1 MKIGQGSKEGKG
13 LEGNNNTPAT
23 PDELLKQVDAAI
35 MAVLVGG
42 QSYRIG
48 TRSLTR
54 ADLSMLKALREQLQA
69 EAEGSG
75 SSMLLD
81 HTYVAYFEEPR

>member
-1 MKIGQGSKEGKG
+1 MSEEIRLDMQPG
-13 LEGNNNTPAT
+13 
-23 PDELLKQVDAAI
+23 ELLQKVNAAI
-35 MAVLVGG
+35 TAVLVGG

-54 ADLSMLKALREQLQA
+54 ADLSMLKGLREELQA
-69 EAEGSG
+69 ELMAQK
-75 SSMLLD
+75 SSSLLD